1 MESHTLLLTQPNV
14 NKALL
19 IPLSIPDDTSNAAG
33 GGGAF
38 LCAQERRAEFGDGHI
53 VSKYKVSK
61 YNLIASTARLPEDN
75 PNSVKPTRCGL

>member
-1 MESHTLLLTQPNV
+1 MRKFSFLYFDRNV

-19 IPLSIPDDTSNAAG
+19 IPLSTPYDTSNAAG
-33 GGGAF
+33 
-38 LCAQERRAEFGDGHI
+38 RAEFGDGHI